1 MSSIVLSFPA
11 EILEAIFAYLPL
23 KDLLNASQVC
33 HRWNK
38 VLQSPLF
45 QRQLQVKLH
54 SEFRDLPSK
63 ADEAFLSRA
72 KNLSI
77 VQKFNE
83 DEPEGENGQAGPAEA
98 KENISGILF
107 GACNE
112 LECLQL
118 ISRFQ
123 CVKSVIGDRLDEL
136 SNLRELS
143 LSFAYQ
149 GEEKCDELQGELWL
163 MRSNSLQSFK
173 IGLTNSLGPFGL
185 EAPNL
190 KEMHLTVNCKT
201 LLDLVDKFSGQLR
214 RLRLK
219 LIVRKTLDEI
229 LKMKFSK
236 LNQLELAIFDHKDSW
251 EFSHVTVREEDDELV
266 KQFVQEMSTLEELS
280 VRSDEVFYRLCP
292 ALCSM
297 QTNLRQLELHNL
309 NVDSNILIN
318 ILLIQNIKSLS
329 VQHCEIVN
337 EIPGLH
343 IRLVNLLHLNLTNVV
358 NNVLMNHNFSGLKSL
373 QLLHNRFGNESLQ
386 KVFQNFTSIEQLQI
400 TFRAKLDADAF
411 ARLHQLKN
419 LTALTLCR
427 TDTTAEHWK
436 RIQPVPSVRQLTF
449 EGCFM
454 MPLSIF
460 PELGRVFPALR
471 RLHVTKCCVLDDTS
485 SADAVVDGACER
497 KLREMFPGV
506 AVSWHETMQITPEN
520 LKKMLL

>member
-1 MSSIVLSFPA
+1 MSSLVLSFPA

-23 KDLLNASQVC
+23 KDLLSASQVC

-45 QRQLQVKLH
+45 QRQLLVKLH
-54 SEFRDLPSK
+54 SEFKDSPSK

-149 GEEKCDELQGELWL
+149 GEEKCDEPQGELWL
-163 MRSNSLQSFK
+163 MR
-173 IGLTNSLGPFGL
+173 I
-185 EAPNL
+185 
-190 KEMHLTVNCKT
+190 
-201 LLDLVDKFSGQLR
+201 
-214 RLRLK
+214 
-219 LIVRKTLDEI
+219 
-229 LKMKFSK
+229 
-236 LNQLELAIFDHKDSW
+236 
-251 EFSHVTVREEDDELV
+251 
-266 KQFVQEMSTLEELS
+266 KQFVQEMSALEELS

-400 TFRAKLDADAF
+400 TFRAKLDVDAF

-427 TDTTAEHWK
+427 TDTTAEHWN

-497 KLREMFPGV
+497 KLREMFSGV
-506 AVSWHETMQITPEN
+506 AVSWHETMQVTPEN